1 MAIRQSGGSS
11 SSGNVRLKAL
21 RHANGWVSQQQLA
34 DAFEKKALEC
44 GLRLAVSVRQVR
56 RWESADP
63 PWPTPDYQKVL
74 QELFGCPL
82 TDLGF
87 IPPWQADL
95 DAATDDLH
103 GFGGPGGG
111 VHGGVHGGANS
122 GNGGNGQTPP
132 GGYDAYGPAG
142 YDQAPPALG
151 HDQHPYPHPHPYA
164 DPRSPDPRY
173 AQPPGPGP
181 SPASASGSAPL
192 GGAVDTPRLGPPRPG
207 GFRVGRHR
215 DGTERRIP
223 EGRMPD
229 GRTPDAR
236 APDGLVL
243 PRAVPPPGP
252 ADTAA
257 SLAAGLMPEPVRQ
270 VQPRFDESTPGMPAP
285 RLSGGRFVPGSR
297 RAARQ
302 PAERPQR
309 LGGPLA
315 PITGTTGA
323 AGLPS
328 PASPTNATS
337 ATSATPAIPAT
348 PSGLI
353 LPGRPAVSAPGA
365 HSVERLSGIPDLLS
379 VVSRIEVADP
389 RDIEAVVPGPAH
401 SGRLGSPMADQYA
414 RLTASYRQMYWVAP
428 AQMTLQPVESH
439 VHLGTTLLDAPG
451 PSRPRRVLAASV
463 AETAMLAGRIAFFDL
478 GDKKRALQYY
488 SLAEQAATEA
498 GEPLLRHAVLGHV
511 AFVPAWAGRAG
522 DARAMIARANNPA
535 ALHAAGAPALMR
547 AWLCAVNAEIESLI
561 GDKDLALHYID
572 RAEDILCHPDDL
584 EVPAWLDFFDSA
596 RLWGF
601 RGAAELEAGRFDAA
615 RDALTDA
622 LGDLPPSAAKQ
633 QAVTCADLARV
644 AAMSGDIDEASGMLS
659 RALDALTRQWY
670 RTAMTRVWDVR
681 TQLEPFKNAHC
692 IRRLDQELEAWRG
705 ENGSAALG
713 GDERD
718 ALE

>member
-87 IPPWQADL
+87 VPPWQADL

-103 GFGGPGGG
+103 GFGAGTM
-111 VHGGVHGGANS
+111 HGGANGTHGTNGGS
-122 GNGGNGQTPP
+122 YGNNGNGGNGNGQTPP

-142 YDQAPPALG
+142 YDPAPPAFG
-151 HDQHPYPHPHPYA
+151 DPAHPHPHPHPPYA

-173 AQPPGPGP
+173 PQPHPQPPTP
-181 SPASASGSAPL
+181 GSAPL
-192 GGAVDTPRLGPPRPG
+192 GGAVDAPRLGPPRPG

-223 EGRMPD
+223 DGRIPD
-229 GRTPDAR
+229 GR

-252 ADTAA
+252 ADAAA
-257 SLAAGLMPEPVRQ
+257 SLAAGLTPEPVRQ

-285 RLSGGRFVPGSR
+285 RLSAGRFVPGSR

-302 PAERPQR
+302 PAEKPPQR
-309 LGGPLA
+309 LPGPLA
-315 PITGTTGA
+315 PLAGTTGA
-323 AGLPS
+323 AGVPS
-328 PASPTNATS
+328 VTG
-337 ATSATPAIPAT
+337 TPPVSS
-348 PSGLI
+348 SGLI
-353 LPGRPAVSAPGA
+353 LPGRPAASPPGA

-379 VVSRIEVADP
+379 VASRIEAADP

-451 PSRPRRVLAASV
+451 PARPRRVLAASV

-478 GDKKRALQYY
+478 GDEQRAMQYY
-488 SLAEQAATEA
+488 RLAEQAAREA

-511 AFVPAWAGRAG
+511 AFVPAWRHQAS
-522 DARAMIARANNPA
+522 DARDMIARANNPA

-547 AWLCAVNAEIESLI
+547 AWLCAVNAEIESLV

-692 IRRLDQELEAWRG
+692 IRRLDQELDAWRG
-705 ENGSAALG
+705 GENGAAALG
-713 GDERD
+713 GDEQA